1 MGDGSRVGEPL
12 SDIYLRR
19 LEALNELATA
29 VNSTLEVREVCQRA
43 LERTRDFFPTA
54 RWFCLRLLSHD
65 GQQLETWAH
74 VGCDAEHLRRWPS
87 LKLTDDFA
95 AARAVRERTTLH
107 NWNIA
112 ESQVPAGTFE
122 MAEHFGIRAYL
133 VLPLIHRG
141 EPLGSL
147 FIAWPE
153 PLALCADELEFCRN
167 VGLQLACALANA
179 RLYEGQVQDRQRL
192 VAVNQTLAHHNT
204 RQADIVRGREREIEA
219 LFRLSSHISGTLDEY
234 KVTTNAIDYCLGLT
248 GSQFGFLVLL
258 NPSGQIKIACVRG
271 LAEEACREL
280 RGCLESPEYQA
291 VYEGVV
297 LGNDTVC
304 WNEPDARLDSLPPA
318 PVPLHSLL
326 CVPLLCAGRLTG
338 AIGLANKPSD
348 FDDEDLRLVTL
359 FANQVGVAVQNA
371 RMYTRIEH
379 SLQHRRRELTSL
391 SRAVQEL
398 SGAQDEQTV
407 YDRVIEIIRE
417 AFRSHFTWLMV
428 CDPATCSLAVRT
440 FRGEGEGC
448 FGAVS
453 HPLNEGVVGEVVRTG
468 RPRFVEDVTA
478 EPRFLFHEEAVRL
491 GIRSVLYVPLVVQE
505 ETIGVVGICA
515 EQFSERRPP
524 RNQDLDLLLTFASIA
539 GVAIENMR
547 LAAQERQRTAREQLL
562 NRITA
567 EVRESMDTGDV
578 LARAVQQ
585 LGVALGTSRCLAL
598 LVREDGQYQEFAHT
612 VPGCEVDFADI
623 LWDACPIVRQV
634 EEKRTAMV
642 LKEVEPEQVCDAGFD
657 PLPRSLLA
665 IPAVRQ
671 NRLVGM
677 FLFHQCDR
685 ERSWSAG
692 DIDLAQRVVDQV
704 ATAVEN
710 ARLYRQAVAN
720 GQFQHTLVETA
731 AAIGSSVAL
740 TDVLQAICTHG
751 QRLLGADGVYV
762 WQVDEATRELVG
774 KGAIGHKAERFLGLR
789 MAMTRRGGLAVQA
802 IQERRV
808 IRGHGSADPAASQR
822 LSRLF
827 DAHAMLVV
835 PIVTG
840 DQVIGAVVFTTTSD
854 ERQFS
859 EAHAKRAEILVSQA
873 AAAVANAQL
882 YEETL
887 RRARELEVL
896 WSIGQ
901 EMTENLDAE
910 AVLKSI
916 MSGSLQ
922 ILDVDACSLML
933 LTSGQQCLTVS
944 ASHGLS
950 EAHVQAAV
958 FPTGRRIPRCLATD
972 GQPRVT
978 ASLAADRDY
987 PAQAG
992 EDGLRSMLSVP
1003 MFDGDRM
1010 LGVLNVYSRRRR
1022 QFRIAEAQT
1031 LATLASFASVAL
1043 RNAHAFE
1050 REHHIADTFQRSL
1063 KPDVSVRLEGIEI
1076 AQGYFA
1082 AMDEESDVG
1091 GDFYDLIAMDDN
1103 RLALVIG
1110 DVSGKG
1116 LDAAQ
1121 HAAMIKLV
1129 LRGFATESP
1138 EPAALLARVNR
1149 VLCQTS
1155 QREGFVSLFYGVLDV
1170 ERREITY
1177 ANAGHEL
1184 PVVLRRGEEEVE
1196 LLRTTGPVLGL
1207 EDEAHYHEAHAQMA
1221 PGDTLVL
1228 YTDGF
1233 TEARRG
1239 SEFLQVEGL
1248 ATFLARV
1255 RDESATAMAD
1265 TVYHDVRN
1273 YAGGTLHDDA
1283 TILVVKSLEA
1293 AAPPAA

>member
-1 MGDGSRVGEPL
+1 VGEPL
-12 SDIYLRR
+12 SDTYLRR

-29 VNSTLEVREVCQRA
+29 VNSTLEIREVCQRA
-43 LERTRDFFPTA
+43 LEGTREFFPTA
-54 RWFCLRLLSHD
+54 RWFCLRLLTPD

-74 VGCDAEHLRRWPS
+74 VGCEAEHLRRWPS

-95 AARAVRERTTLH
+95 AARAVRERTIQYNGDT
-107 NWNIA
+107 A
-112 ESQVPAGTFE
+112 GSQVPAGTLE

-133 VLPLIHRG
+133 GLPLIHRG

-147 FIAWPE
+147 MIAWPE
-153 PLALCADELEFCRN
+153 PTTLSADELEFCRN
-167 VGLQLACALANA
+167 VGLQLASAIANA
-179 RLYEGQVQDRQRL
+179 RLYEGQVRDGRRL
-192 VAVNQTLAHHNT
+192 AEVNQTLTRHNT
-204 RQADIVRGREREIEA
+204 RQADIVRGREREMEA

-234 KVTTNAIDYCLGLT
+234 EVTTNAIDYCLGLT

-258 NPSGQIKIACVRG
+258 HRSGQIKIACVRG
-271 LAEEACREL
+271 LAEDTCREL
-280 RGCLESPEYQA
+280 QVCLESPEYQA

-297 LGNDTVC
+297 LGNDTVR
-304 WNEPDARLDSLPPA
+304 WNEPHARLESLPPA
-318 PVPLHSLL
+318 PVPLHNLL

-348 FDDEDLRLVTL
+348 FDDEDQRLVTL

-371 RMYTRIEH
+371 RMYTKIEH
-379 SLQHRRRELTSL
+379 SLQHRRRELASL

-417 AFRSHFTWLMV
+417 AFPSRFTWLMV
-428 CDPATCSLAVRT
+428 CDPAARSLAVRT

-453 HPLNEGVVGEVVRTG
+453 HPLHAGVVGEVVRSG
-468 RPRFVEDVTA
+468 RPQFVPDVSA

-505 ETIGVVGICA
+505 ETIGVVGICS
-515 EQFSERRPP
+515 EQFTERWPP
-524 RNQDLDLLLTFASIA
+524 RSQDLDLLLTFASIA

-567 EVRESMDTGDV
+567 AVRESMDTTDV

-598 LVREDGQYQEFAHT
+598 LVREDGQYQEFAHC
-612 VPGCEVDFADI
+612 VPGCEVDFAEL
-623 LWDACPIVRQV
+623 LWDACPVVRQV
-634 EEKRTAMV
+634 EETRAAV
-642 LKEVEPEQVCDAGFD
+642 ILEEVDPEQVCDAGFD

-671 NRLVGM
+671 NHLIGM

-685 ERSWSAG
+685 GRSWSAG
-692 DIDLAQRVVDQV
+692 DIDLAQRVADQV
-704 ATAVEN
+704 AIAVEN
-710 ARLYRQAVAN
+710 AGLYRQAVEN
-720 GQFQHTLVETA
+720 GQFQRTLVETA

-751 QRLLGADGVYV
+751 QKLLGADGVYV
-762 WQVDEATRELVG
+762 WQLDEATRELVG
-774 KGAIGHKAERFLGLR
+774 KGAIGYKAERFLGLR
-789 MAMTRRGGLAVQA
+789 MAMTRRGGLAVRA
-802 IQERRV
+802 IQERCV
-808 IRGHGSADPAASQR
+808 IRVHGIATEPAASQR

-827 DAHAMLVV
+827 DAHSLLVV

-840 DQVIGAVVFTTTSD
+840 DQAIGAVVFTTTSD
-854 ERQFS
+854 KRHFGE
-859 EAHAKRAEILVSQA
+859 EDAKRAEILVSQA

-887 RRARELEVL
+887 RRARELAVL

-933 LTSGQQCLTVS
+933 LNSSQTCLAVR

-950 EAHVQAAV
+950 EAHVDAAI
-958 FPTGRRIPRCLATD
+958 FPTAQRIPRCLATD

-978 ASLAADRDY
+978 PNLAADRDY
-987 PAQAG
+987 PAAAG

-1003 MFDGDRM
+1003 MFDGNLL
-1010 LGVLNVYSRRRR
+1010 LGVLNVFSQRRR
-1022 QFRIAEAQT
+1022 QFRITEAQT

-1043 RNAHAFE
+1043 KNARAFE

-1063 KPDVSVRLEGIEI
+1063 KPDVTVSLEGIEI

-1091 GDFYDLIAMDDN
+1091 GDFYDLIPMDDN

-1129 LRGFATESP
+1129 LRGFVTESP
-1138 EPAALLARVNR
+1138 APAVLLARVNR
-1149 VLCQTS
+1149 VLCQTA
-1155 QREGFVSLFYGVLDV
+1155 RPEGFVSLFYGLLDV

-1184 PVVLRRGEEEVE
+1184 PVVLRRGEEDVE
-1196 LLRTTGPVLGL
+1196 LLCTTGPVLGL
-1207 EDEAHYHEAHAQMA
+1207 QDDAGYHEAHAQMA

-1248 ATFLARV
+1248 ATFLGRV
-1255 RDESATAMAD
+1255 RDESAVTMAD
-1265 TVYHDVRN
+1265 SVYHDVRN

-1283 TILVVKSLEA
+1283 TILVVKSLDA
-1293 AAPPAA
+1293 AAQPTA